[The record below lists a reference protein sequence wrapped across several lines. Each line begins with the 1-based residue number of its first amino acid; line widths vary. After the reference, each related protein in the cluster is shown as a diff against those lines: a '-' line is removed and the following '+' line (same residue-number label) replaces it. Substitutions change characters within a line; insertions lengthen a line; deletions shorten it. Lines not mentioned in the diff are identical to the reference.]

1 VRDGP
6 FSSQPQLESWQLTV
20 GPYSSQPSR
29 EVAPAAGDD
38 NDEDEGGLETSTP
51 TPTPISKGKG
61 KGKGKAVSRIV
72 CPLLLADALTNTASR
87 PVYEA
92 EDSEGDG
99 SDNEENVLDLPGS
112 PTPIEEA
119 KSGSG

>member
-1 VRDGP
+1 
-6 FSSQPQLESWQLTV
+6 
-20 GPYSSQPSR
+20 
-29 EVAPAAGDD
+29 VAPAAGDD
-38 NDEDEGGLETSTP
+38 NDEDEDGLETSTP
-51 TPTPISKGKG
+51 TPTPISKG

-87 PVYEA
+87 PVYEP

-99 SDNEENVLDLPGS
+99 GDNEENALDLPGS

-119 KSGSG
+119 KSESK